1 MNSPAKNR
9 LHDYEAGWLTLLL
22 RMGMA
27 EEKEL
32 YEAQNRVAQAAIKK
46 MEERRE
52 RKRAERERKRRH
64 RDD

>member
-1 MNSPAKNR
+1 MNGPAKHR

-22 RMGMA
+22 KMGVA
-27 EEKEL
+27 EEKDL
-32 YEAQNRVAQAAIKK
+32 YAAQNRVAQAAIKK

-52 RKRAERERKRRH
+52 RKRAERGRKRRR